1 MTSAEGSMLPLVGA
15 LIFTSLVVVALAID
29 IALLHSAYLDVGS
42 EADIAAEYGAA
53 MIDVAAMHD
62 GSLRLDPERARS
74 AATTSVSD
82 GSRVVS
88 LDVTDSAICVTV
100 GRQHRTR
107 ALTLVGMRDIDIRVR
122 SCASP
127 AAG

>member
-1 MTSAEGSMLPLVGA
+1 MLPLVGA
-15 LIFTSLVVVALAID
+15 LIFTSLIVIALAID
-29 IALLHSAYLDVGS
+29 IALLHTAYLDVGS

-53 MIDVAAMHD
+53 MIDETAMHD
-62 GSLRLDPERARS
+62 GSLRLDPERAHS
-74 AATTSVSD
+74 AATTSARD
-82 GSRVVS
+82 GSMVVS
-88 LDVTDSAICVTV
+88 VDVTDGAICVTV